1 MMFFIH
7 HVQTYSNVNKK
18 GQEMC
23 EFALSF
29 DRLLISDECSLDSLK
44 CSFETKVEE
53 LNKKYPKTKTITFSR
68 GHLDAHGGQFS
79 VKVGHDDYQP
89 VCSVSFSPVRGHYSF
104 GEGTREMIES
114 KGGEEHEQASI
125 LRG

>member
-1 MMFFIH
+1 MFFIH

-23 EFALSF
+23 EFASSF
-29 DRLLISDECSLDSLK
+29 DRLLITECSLDSLK

-79 VKVGHDDYQP
+79 VKVGHDDCQP
-89 VCSVSFSPVRGHYSF
+89 VCSVSFSPVRGYYSF
-104 GEGTREMIES
+104 GEGGLEIKAL
-114 KGGEEHEQASI
+114 KGGDNHE
-125 LRG
+125 

>member
-23 EFALSF
+23 EFASSF
-29 DRLLISDECSLDSLK
+29 DRLLITDECSLDALK

-89 VCSVSFSPVRGHYSF
+89 ICSVSFSPVRGYYSF
-104 GEGTREMIES
+104 GEGVLEAKAL
-114 KGGEEHEQASI
+114 KGGDNHE
-125 LRG
+125 